1 MGYIIFIVGK
11 PTKLYNSLRQGLRPY
26 NPTRKEQKMAI
37 EYLRNSTHH
46 GKNAQLSDYIERK
59 GQYSGKED
67 FVCSGE
73 GNLPSWAANSHDF
86 WNAADASEIRNQKA
100 RKNRNGKI
108 ENEMK
113 RKDEAGKHIII
124 ALPKE
129 FSNEE
134 LSEMAQEVAQKIAG
148 NDHAYTYGVHIN
160 RGTLSDEKNPHL
172 HLFLC
177 TRKKEPNRAEP
188 DRDNYFRKTRS
199 CKDGTV
205 NGGYHKDDEI
215 VGKNRTKWTEKQKVT
230 YEKICNKY
238 IQKHNEK
245 TGENVRKISF
255 KERHGK
261 GERHLGK
268 NAIAV
273 GIKERSKLVQKEL
286 DRRIEKEVQIQQKNV
301 ENAEKMAIQKCTNL
315 YFEEKIVLNAK
326 KAVNFVRYWG
336 DKSKR
341 KEENERIELD
351 MRREKLN
358 DHQKQQIF
366 VENRQNNERIAG
378 DRVLKKI
385 ETFNQG
391 LQAEAKR
398 RRIKNPV
405 EYHSTN
411 LDVKKFEEAKIQQ
424 EQERIRQEEEN
435 RRWEKQ
441 QKIAEEFQQRR
452 AIFKENCNDGIE
464 INGKIYRFKVVENW
478 DFFELQKLYE
488 NQKLEK
494 MLDFAKE
501 KGLLQEPEQPK
512 FERQPERITPI
523 RTTERTTERKTA
535 KKKNRG
541 FER

>member
-1 MGYIIFIVGK
+1 
-11 PTKLYNSLRQGLRPY
+11 
-26 NPTRKEQKMAI
+26 MAI
-37 EYLRNSTHH
+37 EFMRFKSVSSRSARLADYVLRN
-46 GKNAQLSDYIERK
+46 GEYEA
-59 GQYSGKED
+59 KEAD
-67 FVCSGE
+67 FLVGGSAG
-73 GNLPSWAANSHDF
+73 LPSWATSPHDF
-86 WNAADASEIRNQKA
+86 FKEAEKQEKGEI
-100 RKNRNGKI
+100 
-108 ENEMK
+108 
-113 RKDEAGKHIII
+113 GKHVII

-129 FSNEE
+129 FNLDENKE
-134 LSEMAQEVAQKIAG
+134 LSEELLQELFPS
-148 NDHAYTYGVHIN
+148 HTYVWGIHENI
-160 RGTLSDEKNPHL
+160 GSLSNEKNPHL
-172 HLFLC
+172 HILVC
-177 TRKKEPNRAEP
+177 DRKIEPERAEP
-188 DRDNYFRKTRS
+188 TREIYFKKSRTLKTGEIS
-199 CKDGTV
+199 
-205 NGGYHKDDEI
+205 GGYRKDDFLSGSQRQKGLLLKKKALEK
-215 VGKNRTKWTEKQKVT
+215 VMNRH
-230 YEKICNKY
+230 

-255 KERHGK
+255 EERHGK

-273 GIKERSKLVQKEL
+273 GIKTRAKVIQSEL
-286 DRRIEKEVQIQQKNV
+286 DRRIEKEVKIQQKNV
-301 ENAEKMAIQKCTNL
+301 ENAEKMAIKKCTNL

-351 MRREKLN
+351 MHRGKLN

-366 VENRQNNERIAG
+366 VENRQNNEQIAG

-385 ETFNQG
+385 ETFNRG
-391 LQAEAKR
+391 LQAEAQR

-411 LDVKKFEEAKIQQ
+411 STVKKFEEAKIQQ

-435 RRWEKQ
+435 KRWEKQ
-441 QKIAEEFQQRR
+441 QKIAEEYQQRR
-452 AIFKENCNDGIE
+452 AIFKENCNDGIA

-478 DFFELQKLYE
+478 DFFELQRLYE
-488 NQKLEK
+488 HQKLEK

-523 RTTERTTERKTA
+523 RTTERTAERTP